1 MTESTASSTEK
12 PKRVDPLDRS
22 LLATLGVL
30 IAGSLMVVLDITI
43 LSVAIGHLA
52 GEFDAPLP
60 KVQWA
65 VTGYTLALATAIP
78 TTAWSVARWGSK
90 RVYLAA
96 VTIFAASSLLAGAS
110 WSLESLVAFRILQG
124 LGGGLL
130 TPVAMT
136 IVLRTARPAQ
146 RGRAMALLGLPV
158 LIGAVTGPTLGGW
171 LLDTASWRW
180 IFWVNVPIGLLA
192 LALGTRILHAD
203 AKSRRH
209 PLDRAGLLLLSPGLA
224 ALLYGLTRLGE
235 THDINLPGIFPVLAG
250 AVMLAWFAYRA
261 THRPDPLVAVGLLRR
276 RELAAGAGIL
286 LGFSA
291 AYFGS
296 AILAPMYFQFGRGE
310 SATTSGLLLI
320 PQAVA
325 TGLSMQVAGRLID
338 RIPPGRVVTT
348 GIALS
353 VTGFSLF
360 ALLLGPDTSY
370 LALTGAL
377 SLAGAGVG
385 ATLMPTITTATRQL
399 SHDDTPSGTTLLNI
413 VSQVATAIGAAAV
426 SVLLAGRLTANL
438 PARVSDLATLY
449 VTTPAERAAIAE
461 PLTTAFQITYAL
473 PISLMLLAF
482 VIAIALLPRPRR
494 VRTEAPSHR
503 CDYAPVGQSNNVQRS
518 GCWPNS
524 TKH

>member
-1 MTESTASSTEK
+1 MTRSTAAPTTK
-12 PKRVDPLDRS
+12 PKGVETLDRS

-30 IAGSLMVVLDITI
+30 IAGSLMVVLDTTI
-43 LSVAIGHLA
+43 LSVAIGQLA

-60 KVQWA
+60 QTQWA
-65 VTGYTLALATAIP
+65 ITGYTLALAGAIP

-96 VTIFAASSLLAGAS
+96 IAVFVVSSLLAGAA
-110 WSLESLVAFRILQG
+110 WNLESLVAFRVLQG

-158 LIGAVTGPTLGGW
+158 LVGAVAGPTLGGW

-192 LALGTRILHAD
+192 LALATRLLPTD
-203 AKSRRH
+203 TNSRPH
-209 PLDRAGLLLLSPGLA
+209 PLDRTGLLLLSPGLA

-235 THDINLPGIFPVLAG
+235 TGDIDLRGMLPVLAG
-250 AVMLAWFAYRA
+250 AVMVALFAHRA
-261 THRPDPLVAVGLLRR
+261 THRPDPLVAVALLRR
-276 RELAAGAGIL
+276 RELAASAGIL

-296 AILAPMYFQFGRGE
+296 AILAPMYFQLGRGE

-338 RIPPGRVVTT
+338 RVPAARVITS

-353 VTGFSLF
+353 ATGFGLF

-377 SLAGAGVG
+377 SLAGVGVG

-413 VSQVATAIGAAAV
+413 VSQLATAIGAVAV
-426 SVLLAGRLTANL
+426 SVLFAGRLTANV
-438 PARVSDLATLY
+438 PTPISDLATLY
-449 VTTPAERAAIAE
+449 ATTPAEGAAVAE
-461 PLTTAFQITYAL
+461 PLTTAFQITYVL
-473 PISLMLLAF
+473 PISLMLLAL
-482 VIAIALLPRPRR
+482 VIAIALLPRL
-494 VRTEAPSHR
+494 
-503 CDYAPVGQSNNVQRS
+503 RS
-518 GCWPNS
+518 GQD
-524 TKH
+524 